1 MTANV
6 GPAPAPVAPTPT
18 PAPTAATRPDAAW
31 RRVFRDHPI
40 VPLSVLL
47 VALIVVLELVQPGT
61 IGLTWAGFAIRAAIP
76 LAILAGCQTLAMLT
90 GGIDLSIGMIG
101 SMAALLVATQS
112 TEQGAVI
119 AVAIG
124 LVAATVAG
132 VANGVGIGIFK
143 VHPLIMT
150 LGTGLLLLGLM
161 AAYQGAMTNAGTELP
176 AAIVWLGQGL
186 DLAGLPNSL
195 LVFVPIAALILF
207 GLRSTGYGRLLF
219 AIGDNPVASR
229 LAGARIWQILVVLYV
244 ISALLA
250 AVAGLLVAGLVNT
263 ATVSLVEVSVL
274 PSVAA
279 AVIGG
284 TSIMGG
290 RGGYAGTIVGAM
302 ILTVLTALLT
312 ALSLPE
318 AVREMLFG
326 LIIVAVAAAYSRL
339 TAES

>member
-6 GPAPAPVAPTPT
+6 GSAPAPAP
-18 PAPTAATRPDAAW
+18 AAVSHADAAW
-31 RRVFRDHPI
+31 RRLFRDHPI

-47 VALIVVLELVQPGT
+47 VVLVAVLELVQPGT
-61 IGLTWAGFAIRAAIP
+61 VGVTWAGFALQAAIP

-90 GGIDLSIGMIG
+90 GGIDLSIGTIG
-101 SMAALLVATQS
+101 SMVAVIVATQS
-112 TEQGAVI
+112 TSQGAI
-119 AVAIG
+119 AAVVIG
-124 LVAATVAG
+124 LAAAALAG
-132 VANGVGIGIFK
+132 AANGVGIGVFK

-150 LGTGLLLLGLM
+150 LGTGLFVLGLM
-161 AAYQGAMTNAGTELP
+161 AAYQLAMNNAGTELP
-176 AAIVWLGQGL
+176 DAIVWLGQGL
-186 DLAGLPNSL
+186 DLGGMPNSL
-195 LVFVPIAALILF
+195 VVFVPIAALILY

-219 AIGDNPVASR
+219 AVGDNPIASR
-229 LAGARIWQILVVLYV
+229 LAGARIWQVLVVLYV

-302 ILTVLTALLT
+302 ILTVLSALIT
-312 ALSLPE
+312 ALSLPD
-318 AVREMLFG
+318 AVREMIFG
-326 LIIVAVAAAYSRL
+326 LIIVAVAAAYTRL
-339 TAES
+339 TGEA